1 MAQPGSSAP
10 LEGEPVA
17 ASVALAVAVSGC
29 VLALLWFSLPWD
41 RTPDAWRAPSPLAL
55 LIAAGAIALGHVAT
69 AFRIQTMLP
78 PAPRI
83 ALREGVLVSLWH
95 GLAMIALPARLGE
108 LALVEALSRY
118 ALVRRGAGLAVL
130 LVQRIYDALFA
141 CAAFAF
147 GAYGALRGG
156 APFVLLAAAVLGL
169 LALSHRLEPILG
181 WLAARSGSLRG
192 TAGRRLHALLRDAR
206 QGVHATS
213 ARGAPLLVL
222 GTLLFWTTEFA
233 ALWLVFRAF
242 GTSLEL
248 FTTLFLAAGLALVYA
263 LPLPTIG
270 GLGLAEGGLAA
281 LLLAAGWP
289 ADAAMGLGL
298 SARLTLLALH
308 GLVVAVLLPALSL
321 HRRLR

>member
-1 MAQPGSSAP
+1 
-10 LEGEPVA
+10 
-17 ASVALAVAVSGC
+17 
-29 VLALLWFSLPWD
+29 
-41 RTPDAWRAPSPLAL
+41 
-55 LIAAGAIALGHVAT
+55 
-69 AFRIQTMLP
+69 
-78 PAPRI
+78 
-83 ALREGVLVSLWH
+83 
-95 GLAMIALPARLGE
+95 
-108 LALVEALSRY
+108 
-118 ALVRRGAGLAVL
+118 
-130 LVQRIYDALFA
+130 
-141 CAAFAF
+141 
-147 GAYGALRGG
+147 
-156 APFVLLAAAVLGL
+156 
-169 LALSHRLEPILG
+169 
-181 WLAARSGSLRG
+181 
-192 TAGRRLHALLRDAR
+192 
-206 QGVHATS
+206 VHATS